1 MSDKEEDG
9 FSFREGQEEDNTH
22 AQSKAAMPRK
32 KNLQIRV
39 TTEEEEER

>member
-9 FSFREGQEEDNTH
+9 FSFREGQEDNT
-22 AQSKAAMPRK
+22 QSKTTIPRK